1 MLIFGYCILVIGSL
15 VIGFWLLNFSIM
27 SGHSKWA
34 KVKYQKAQKDP
45 KKGQAFSKIA
55 NLITV
60 AARNGTDV
68 ESNPKLRIAIE
79 KAKEIGMPKENIEK
93 AIKRASGESS
103 EGKNVEE
110 LLIEAYGPKGVALL
124 IQTVTD
130 NKNRTIA
137 ELRHLLNEYSGK
149 LSEGGT
155 VRYLFKEL
163 GKIIID
169 KEKWNEDL
177 ALLAI
182 EKGAEDIKEEE
193 GKILIFTQLNKLN
206 ELKKFLEE
214 ILQTSDLKAEID
226 FIPDNFITITDQET
240 IEKLDNLFAALAEH
254 PDIEEVY
261 SNVNY

>member
-1 MLIFGYCILVIGSL
+1 
-15 VIGFWLLNFSIM
+15 M

-45 KKGQAFSKIA
+45 KRGQAFSKIT

-60 AARNGTDV
+60 AAREGADI

-93 AIKRASGESS
+93 AIKRGAGESQ

-110 LLIEAYGPKGVALL
+110 LLIEAYGPKGVALI
-124 IQTVTD
+124 IQAVTD
-130 NKNRTIA
+130 NKNRTLA
-137 ELRHLLNEYSGK
+137 ELRHLLNEYSAK

-155 VRYLFKEL
+155 VKYLFKEL

-169 KEKWNEDL
+169 KEKWNENL
-177 ALLAI
+177 ALLSI
-182 EKGAEDIKEEE
+182 EKGVEDIKEEE

-214 ILQTSDLKAEID
+214 TLKINDLKAEID
-226 FIPDNFITITDQET
+226 FIPENFINITDKET
-240 IEKLDNLFAALAEH
+240 IEKLDNLFSALADH

>member
-1 MLIFGYCILVIGSL
+1 
-15 VIGFWLLNFSIM
+15 M

-45 KKGQAFSKIA
+45 KKGQAFSKIT

-60 AARNGTDV
+60 AARQGADI
-68 ESNPKLRIAIE
+68 ESNPKLRIAVE
-79 KAKEIGMPKENIEK
+79 KAKELGMPKENIEK
-93 AIKRASGESS
+93 AIKRGSGDSL

-124 IQTVTD
+124 IQAVTD
-130 NKNRTIA
+130 NKNRTLA

-149 LSEGGT
+149 MSEGGT

-169 KEKWNEDL
+169 KDKWTENL

-182 EKGAEDIKEEE
+182 EKGAEDIKEEDD
-193 GKILIFTQLNKLN
+193 KIYVFTQLNKIN

-214 ILQTSDLKAEID
+214 ALKVENLKAEID
-226 FIPDNFITITDQET
+226 FLPDNFIEIKDQET
-240 IEKLDNLFAALAEH
+240 IEKLDNLFSALADH